1 MGNKPASASNHTE
14 TKTVGILPI
23 EYNKKRKILK
33 KETNE

>member
-1 MGNKPASASNHTE
+1 MGDKPASAANHTE

-33 KETNE
+33 KENK